1 MSLFRERREFT
12 NLEPVPI
19 ALVTQT
25 LSLGYNFIVLLFLLF
40 YYTTAFEFIME
51 KYLFLYF

>member
-19 ALVTQT
+19 APVTQT
-25 LSLGYNFIVLLFLLF
+25 LSLSYNFIVLLFLLF
-40 YYTTAFEFIME
+40 YYTTAFEFTME
-51 KYLFLYF
+51 KCLFLYF